1 MSSPSSPDVNRASCS
16 WLVGW
21 WAVGKTAQPWE
32 YGGRSG
38 SISHAIRCDFPCI
51 CGRNHTQD
59 SQVEASDEILGT
71 HRITRGTHAFRFTT
85 KALTARYIQRM

>member
-1 MSSPSSPDVNRASCS
+1 MTGSIDSELSSSS
-16 WLVGW
+16 LVDAKGLVLSTALRSFVTEGL
-21 WAVGKTAQPWE
+21 WAVDKTAPPWE
-32 YGGRSG
+32 YGARSG

-71 HRITRGTHAFRFTT
+71 HRVGPRST
-85 KALTARYIQRM
+85 